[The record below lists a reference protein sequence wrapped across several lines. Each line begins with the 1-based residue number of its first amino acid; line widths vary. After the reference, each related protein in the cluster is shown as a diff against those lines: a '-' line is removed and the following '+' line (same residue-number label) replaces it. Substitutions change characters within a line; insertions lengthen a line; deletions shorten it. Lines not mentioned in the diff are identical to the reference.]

1 MMVLE
6 SGSLAMVFN
15 TKLIKKKD
23 LKVYFHFI
31 IAGLG
36 SIGTFLEGPVIGW
49 IVAQYGWSA
58 MFTCM
63 ILLSIVGAI
72 ASFRA
77 ARYQR
82 MIKLSSTSSSSSSL
96 NQIIS

>member
-1 MMVLE
+1 MNNRL
-6 SGSLAMVFN
+6 
-15 TKLIKKKD
+15 LIIG
-23 LKVYFHFI
+23 FI
-31 IAGLG
+31 FVVGVG

-63 ILLSIVGAI
+63 ILLSVLGAI
-72 ASFRA
+72 TSFRA

-82 MIKLSSTSSSSSSL
+82 AIKLSLASSSSSL
-96 NQIIS
+96 DQIVS